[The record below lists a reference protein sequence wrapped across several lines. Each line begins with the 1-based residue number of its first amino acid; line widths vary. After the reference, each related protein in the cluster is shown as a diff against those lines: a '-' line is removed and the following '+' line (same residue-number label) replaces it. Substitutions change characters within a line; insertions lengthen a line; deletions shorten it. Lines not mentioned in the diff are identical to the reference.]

1 MRSVF
6 HSQLNLG
13 EVDIAKIKLDPKS
26 RDDIPQLL
34 AGLQYIYTHAEA
46 HKAVFKIL
54 EEVVPSRAGTDIIG
68 KASSNKGRP
77 GMEQWRILVLGTLR
91 LGLNADYDRIHEL
104 ANQHCTVRQMLGH
117 GSFDFI
123 ICKPSRTIWVCSPK
137 SCLTVSIRKWF
148 AQGTSY

>member
-13 EVDIAKIKLDPKS
+13 EEDIAKIKLDPKS

-34 AGLQYIYTHAEA
+34 AGLQYIYTHADVR
-46 HKAVFKIL
+46 KAVFKIL
-54 EEVVPSRAGTDIIG
+54 EEVVPSRAGSGKNG
-68 KASSNKGRP
+68 KASIDKGRP

-91 LGLNADYDRIHEL
+91 LGLNEDYDRIHEL

-117 GSFDFI
+117 GSSDFVEQ
-123 ICKPSRTIWVCSPK
+123 CQRFRENVVNVA
-137 SCLTVSIRKWF
+137 L
-148 AQGTSY
+148 